1 MPYHSVHPNA
11 RGTALHPTLSRCT
24 RGEHQMESKTKTLLA
39 TAAIVIASATGAAA
53 SNISDAILYEL
64 SRKFPDLEEDAAI
77 DFIGDDEI
85 TFYSGNRHRSCRIK
99 IIPHPKL
106 DEIKSV
112 SFNKCRVIHG

>member
-1 MPYHSVHPNA
+1 
-11 RGTALHPTLSRCT
+11 
-24 RGEHQMESKTKTLLA
+24 MESKTKTLLA

-77 DFIGDDEI
+77 DFIGADEI